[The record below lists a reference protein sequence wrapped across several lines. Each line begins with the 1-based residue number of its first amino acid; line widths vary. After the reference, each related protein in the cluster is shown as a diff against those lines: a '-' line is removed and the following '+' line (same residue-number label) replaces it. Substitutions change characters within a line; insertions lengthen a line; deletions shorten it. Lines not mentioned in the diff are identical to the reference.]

1 MTSNVVQ
8 LRDVASVR
16 DSVSPKEWQARVDLS
31 AAYRLAHHYNWAD
44 AIYNHIS
51 IRVPGEPDFF
61 LIKAHELLYEEVT
74 ASNLVKVESRNDD
87 IDESFH
93 VNKPG
98 FTLHGGLMQARPDI
112 NAAFHTH
119 IPECIVVSN
128 QPDGLLPLSQSGM
141 QFWNN
146 VGYHDYQGITENL
159 DERAA
164 IAEALGDKHTLLMR
178 NHGPVTV
185 GKSMRDAFM
194 LMRELETACKLQL
207 QQQAAGS
214 DFAMPSK
221 AVLDHYAEQRKS
233 HNAGRGSADW
243 PGWLRRLNRID
254 PSYAT

>member
-16 DSVSPKEWQARVDLS
+16 DSVSSEEWQARVDLS

-74 ASNLVKVESRNDD
+74 ASNLVKVDSRNDD

-207 QQQAAGS
+207 QQQAAGL

>member
-1 MTSNVVQ
+1 MSSNVVQ
-8 LRDVASVR
+8 LRDVVLVR
-16 DSVSPKEWQARVDLS
+16 DNVSPEEWQARVDLA
-31 AAYRLAHHYNWAD
+31 AAYRLAHHYKWAD
-44 AIYNHIS
+44 AIYNHVS

-74 ASNLVKVESRNDD
+74 ASNLVKVNSRNEDV
-87 IDESFH
+87 DESFH

-141 QFWNN
+141 QFWGN

-207 QQQAAGS
+207 QQQATGMN
-214 DFAMPSK
+214 FTMPPK

-243 PGWLRRLNRID
+243 PGWLRRLDRID
-254 PSYAT
+254 SSYAT